1 MIATKNNK
9 RKSSRERKFLR
20 RNRIYAVR
28 TDREDKNLKGGKKE
42 EEKEMIRNG
51 SFTDLK
57 IPQVYFIRKRRKK
70 EEEATVGRSDRSER
84 VHEEGLLPTTRTT
97 YRRESK

>member
-28 TDREDKNLKGGKKE
+28 TDREDKNLNGGKKE

-70 EEEATVGRSDRSER
+70 KRRSNGRSFGSKRTRSR
-84 VHEEGLLPTTRTT
+84 GGPPPNDV
-97 YRRESK
+97 YDV